1 MPAART
7 SATPLGVVYT
17 PRAVTGPMVRLALEP
32 LVRGKAAAEILALRV
47 CDPAVGEGAFVV
59 EVIDYL
65 AHAVVAA
72 RGGDIEVARRE
83 VAQHCIVGIDIDGR
97 AIATSRLATGIATE
111 RATGSAETSGSALL
125 VGDALAFDWA
135 AAYPDGFDAVIGN
148 PPYIR
153 QERLA
158 AKDHLR
164 GFASYSG
171 VADLYVYFI
180 ELAHRLLR
188 PAGRWCFVV
197 PSKWLTVAYGRGLRG
212 FLSDKRT
219 VEGVVDFAR
228 SRLFPADAYPC
239 IVWGAAEPAKA
250 PVVTTR
256 AEPDEEVGAALARAK
271 RELASR
277 STLSVDDELASTSPF
292 RTDEPWHIDMP
303 AERALL
309 ERLER
314 EFPPLAAYVTGR
326 PSRGVVTGCNR
337 AFVLDRAQRD
347 ALIAAEP
354 AAAAI
359 VRPFVKGRDLAALGD
374 ARAPGVGQ
382 RQPRET
388 ERFIL
393 LVDRGTSLAAL
404 PRVRAHLEQF
414 REALEPRPPGATEP
428 WSGRKPGTYRWYE
441 LQDPVGP
448 LVHAKR
454 ARILYQDIQTS
465 PLAVL
470 DRDGELVPDTTVWM
484 LPTDDAF
491 VLAVLSSRLYG
502 WYAKRRFPPALN
514 GAVRPKAAYLR
525 RLPLPTP
532 TDAMRRAPD
541 VNAAYRLTAA
551 EATLIATTG

>member
-17 PRAVTGPMVRLALEP
+17 PRAVTAPMVQLTLEP
-32 LVRGKAAAEILALRV
+32 LVRGKAADEILALRV

-65 AHAVVAA
+65 ARA
-72 RGGDIEVARRE
+72 IVARRGGE
-83 VAQHCIVGIDIDGR
+83 LDAARRAVAERCIVGIDIDAR
-97 AIATSRLATGIATE
+97 AVETTRRATGIAT
-111 RATGSAETSGSALL
+111 LL

-135 AAYPDGFDAVIGN
+135 ATFPGGFDAVIGN

-158 AKDHLR
+158 AKEHLR

-180 ELAHRLLR
+180 ELAHRLVR
-188 PAGRWCFVV
+188 PGGRWCFVV
-197 PSKWLTVAYGRGLRG
+197 PSKWLTVAYGRGLRA

-239 IVWGAAEPAKA
+239 IVWGGAAAGA
-250 PVVTTR
+250 GPVATTR
-256 AEPDEEVGAALARAK
+256 AEPDEDVGVALARA
-271 RELASR
+271 ER
-277 STLSVDDELASTSPF
+277 SHVPAPWTT
-292 RTDEPWHIDMP
+292 EPWHIDLP

-314 EFPPLAAYVTGR
+314 EFPPLSAYVTGR

-359 VRPFVKGRDLAALGD
+359 VRPFVKGRDLAALLDEPRTPGD
-374 ARAPGVGQ
+374 EHRY
-382 RQPRET
+382 
-388 ERFIL
+388 IL
-393 LVDRGTSLAAL
+393 LVDRGTRLDHL

-414 REALEPRPPGATEP
+414 REALEPRPAGATGL
-428 WSGRKPGTYRWYE
+428 WAGRKPGTYRWYE

-454 ARILYQDIQTS
+454 ARILYQDIQTA

-470 DRDGELVPDTTVWM
+470 DRTGELVPDTTVWM

-491 VLAVLSSRLYG
+491 VLAVLSSPLYG

-532 TDAMRRAPD
+532 TEAMRRVPD
-541 VNAAYRLTAA
+541 VAAAYRLTAE
-551 EATLIATTG
+551 EAKLIAT